1 MFLLPLLNDSFIKQL
16 QSDYQLLN
24 LCIDNNYCIINFNK
38 NMIIVSIFV
47 TIDKY
52 KNRLCRINF
61 YAISCEL
68 LLNLMDQHKSMHFYV
83 SFSHALYLG
92 KEIYKME
99 LSNIFNQGYVQ
110 S

>member
-1 MFLLPLLNDSFIKQL
+1 MFLLPLLNDSFIKQI

-47 TIDKY
+47 VTDKY
-52 KNRLCRINF
+52 KNRVCRMNF

-68 LLNLMDQHKSMHFYV
+68 LLNLIGQHKSINAYV
-83 SFSHALYLG
+83 SFRHALYLG
-92 KEIYKME
+92 KEIYKIE
-99 LSNIFNQGYVQ
+99 LSKVFHQGYVQ

>member
-1 MFLLPLLNDSFIKQL
+1 MFLLPLLNDSFIKQI
-16 QSDYQLLN
+16 QYDRKLLD
-24 LCIDNNYCIINFNK
+24 LRIDNNYCIVNFNK
-38 NMIIVSIFV
+38 NMIIVSVFV
-47 TIDKY
+47 ITDRY
-52 KNRLCRINF
+52 KNRICRINF

-68 LLNLMDQHKSMHFYV
+68 LLNLISQHESIYIYI

-99 LSNIFNQGYVQ
+99 LSKIFKQIYVQ